1 MRSFNL
7 NTFAYCNLWM
17 KSELRSRYIF
27 SKYFLVTRSSILQSL
42 SVQKNWTRMNQDTQK
57 LTLELFPLTPNVVMN
72 VAPISD
78 KIDLARMRLLSSEER
93 EEEQQY
99 GVSTELNLFTD
110 PWTIKKELTITDI
123 SYLNHL
129 LLNTSTIHHHIL
141 RYLPECDRKIVQEGW
156 AFAVDVYDHDTDS
169 THQMLLRKCDQVS
182 LLCSHWWMV
191 RGFCLQEG
199 FEDWRWDWNVLGSF
213 WLEASFQRAA
223 SWTSGHSSCRSSQAS
238 IEPTQWTLYFQNT

>member
-1 MRSFNL
+1 
-7 NTFAYCNLWM
+7 
-17 KSELRSRYIF
+17 
-27 SKYFLVTRSSILQSL
+27 
-42 SVQKNWTRMNQDTQK
+42 MNQDTQK

-156 AFAVDVYDHDTDS
+156 AFAVDVRALKIEDEIGMFWDPFDSKLHFSVLPREPVDTLLADHLR
-169 THQMLLRKCDQVS
+169 HQ
-182 LLCSHWWMV
+182 
-191 RGFCLQEG
+191 
-199 FEDWRWDWNVLGSF
+199 
-213 WLEASFQRAA
+213 
-223 SWTSGHSSCRSSQAS
+223 
-238 IEPTQWTLYFQNT
+238 

>member
-1 MRSFNL
+1 
-7 NTFAYCNLWM
+7 
-17 KSELRSRYIF
+17 
-27 SKYFLVTRSSILQSL
+27 
-42 SVQKNWTRMNQDTQK
+42 MNQDTQK

-169 THQMLLRKCDQVS
+169 THQMLLRKCDQVRALKIEDEIGMFWDPFDS
-182 LLCSHWWMV
+182 KLHFSVLPREPVDTLLADHL
-191 RGFCLQEG
+191 RHQ
-199 FEDWRWDWNVLGSF
+199 
-213 WLEASFQRAA
+213 
-223 SWTSGHSSCRSSQAS
+223 
-238 IEPTQWTLYFQNT
+238 